1 MIVVTRDTGI
11 TYVTPNASSLPDK
24 KDSNILKEGTYIGV
38 EWSHHG
44 NYDAVQIRKLDKSDG
59 LPGYEKKKEMTGVNI
74 HAAGYLNPGSTW
86 SEGCITMPVSDY
98 IEFLGQTGAV
108 DVEKYNISDPATLQ
122 YGQLNG
128 IPDQLSQADDPLIV
142 GSVVIDREHM
152 PLHLKNYLNFQ

>member
-1 MIVVTRDTGI
+1 
-11 TYVTPNASSLPDK
+11 
-24 KDSNILKEGTYIGV
+24 
-38 EWSHHG
+38 
-44 NYDAVQIRKLDKSDG
+44 
-59 LPGYEKKKEMTGVNI
+59 
-74 HAAGYLNPGSTW
+74 
-86 SEGCITMPVSDY
+86 MPVSDY